1 MRAKIFS
8 MAIIRKTVRME
19 QAVSERFAEHCQ
31 SLGIVQERTAEALFV
46 YALTLDEAQT
56 GELLKAAR
64 EWKAT
69 HGDAGEQR
77 CALAET
83 AGESLDRAKRA
94 AEGRPPGRKGRKAGN
109 PGA

>member
-1 MRAKIFS
+1 MPVSQRQYGVDAAIAKAFS
-8 MAIIRKTVRME
+8 HYIKKECRQELAV
-19 QAVSERFAEHCQ
+19 VSE
-31 SLGIVQERTAEALFV
+31 ALMV
-46 YALTLDEAQT
+46 YALTLDRMEIAA
-56 GELLKAAR
+56 LIDAAR

-77 CALAET
+77 RALAET

-94 AEGRPPGRKGRKAGN
+94 AEGRPPARKGRKAGN